1 MRLPSSAVAR
11 RVVPSR
17 LALFGAITV
26 LLVACGAKEGTPAAA
41 PAGGRPAMP
50 PAQVGV
56 VTVQPRAVALRT
68 ELPGRVEAL
77 RVAQVRARVNGVVLK
92 RLFVEGSD
100 VKVGQPLFQIDPA
113 PYQAALD
120 SASATLAKAKANRA
134 MATELATRYKPLAEA
149 KAISAQDYVNAEAA
163 RQQAEADVAAG
174 EAAVQTAKL
183 NLAYAHVTA
192 PIAGRIG
199 RAAVTEGALVSA
211 AEATLLATIQ
221 QVGMVY
227 VNFTQPN
234 TEVLRL
240 RRLMAANKLRK
251 VGNSEAAEVRIVLD
265 DGSELPRPGKLL
277 FTDLSVDPTSGQ
289 VTLRAEVPN
298 TDGLLLPGQYV
309 RVRIAQ
315 AELPAAVL
323 LPQQAVTRTAQGDS
337 VLVVGA
343 ENKPQT
349 RAVQLGEA
357 QGNDWVVLG
366 GLQAG
371 ERVIVEGFQ
380 KMMVPGAPVNP
391 VPWTPNGKP
400 AAQAAG
406 AASGASAPAASASDA
421 GKTS

>member
-1 MRLPSSAVAR
+1 
-11 RVVPSR
+11 
-17 LALFGAITV
+17 LAALA
-26 LLVACGAKEGTPAAA
+26 LVACGKSADA
-41 PAGGRPAMP
+41 PAPGGAAPAMP
-50 PAQVGV
+50 PPQVGV
-56 VTVQPRAVALRT
+56 VTVQPRSVALST

-100 VKVGQPLFQIDPA
+100 VKAGQALFQIDPA
-113 PYQAALD
+113 PYQASLD
-120 SASATLAKAKANRA
+120 SAGATLAKAQANRA

-149 KAISAQDYVNAEAA
+149 KAISQQDYINAEAA
-163 RQQAEADVAAG
+163 RLQAEADVAAG
-174 EAAVQTAKL
+174 QAAVQSARL

-199 RAAVTEGALVSA
+199 RATVTEGALVSA

-221 QVGMVY
+221 QVGTVY

-251 VGNSEAAEVRIVLD
+251 VGNGEGAEVRVVLD

-298 TDGLLLPGQYV
+298 AQGLLLPGQYV
-309 RVRIAQ
+309 RVRITQ

-323 LPQQAVTRTAQGDS
+323 LPQQAVTRTAQGDN
-337 VLVVGA
+337 VMVVGP
-343 ENKPQT
+343 ENKPQA
-349 RAVQLGEA
+349 RQVQLGDA
-357 QGNDWVVLG
+357 QGTDWIVLS
-366 GLQAG
+366 GLQPG

-391 VPWTPNGKP
+391 LPWSG
-400 AAQAAG
+400 AAPRTQGAASG
-406 AASGASAPAASASDA
+406 AASGASSGA
-421 GKTS
+421 GKTP